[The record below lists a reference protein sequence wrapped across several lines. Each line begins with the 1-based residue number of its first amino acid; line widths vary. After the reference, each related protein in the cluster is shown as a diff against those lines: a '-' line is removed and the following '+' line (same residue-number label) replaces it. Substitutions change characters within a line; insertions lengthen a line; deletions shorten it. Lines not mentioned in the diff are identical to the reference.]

1 MVDSISSTC
10 PNLVE
15 ISDYSLGKLDF
26 TQIES
31 LSEHFEICSACRDK
45 LERLDDEP
53 DELINRLKVPP
64 LSIGQISLEYEI
76 GSGGMGRVFK
86 GYDTRLIRP
95 VAVKLINTERQK
107 EWKNLAERFE
117 REVQILAR
125 VESPYVVKA
134 LFAGEENGF
143 TYFVQE
149 YVDGKNLKE
158 RMNESHSPLSSRDS
172 ATIIYQVASGL
183 TAVHKLGIVHRD
195 IHPGNLL
202 LNTRGF
208 VQIADFGLAFEEG
221 RSDGSELTSM
231 RQGFGQVSFVAPEQ
245 WNSARNATSSSDIYS
260 LGCVWF
266 FLITGLPLNRD
277 PKTLQI
283 IYPSNQFQ
291 MVNRA
296 DRKLLQSM
304 LQMNPQQRPT
314 AEQVVAALKNRVGA
328 LNSVEVIL
336 KKKSDQIPSKWKRSV
351 LFFCATL
358 IACCYLLFL
367 MLPPRE
373 NDLSQDVSPTVPAV
387 PPALPKSIP
396 LEQDQYA
403 LRFDGIDDFVET
415 PFVYEDGDPITF
427 EVWLTPDCVKE
438 PRSMEI
444 VSNAET
450 AGIALKL
457 FEGTRPQFLFHEGTN
472 YAAHTRS
479 KPISCGS
486 LIHLAGVY
494 DGISIGVYVNGKK
507 QGLSFPVRKRHRH
520 SPIPIHLGAN
530 PDPALIGRTIAE
542 KSRCF
547 AGLLHQCRFS
557 KGAIYQDDFAPE
569 KLLSSTDSTILLY
582 HFNTDSGEIAKDKSG
597 NQFDGKIVGANWEK
611 YDPLN
616 IPEKNEQYQWSAER
630 PAPVLVNDSPAR
642 IQELQRAWAEHLKL
656 PAEIAVPVGENI
668 HIDLVLIPPG
678 EFMLGTLEEAFQK
691 SKSPSSPDDPDP
703 QFVTA
708 DLPQQLARIT
718 SPFYLSKNE
727 ISRKQFRHFINQTSY
742 TTDAQIT
749 RSDSSD
755 FDSTQNSPQNTWASD
770 LDGTLSENH
779 PVANLSW
786 YDASNFCGWLTRIQS
801 RFEFSLP
808 AEAQWEY
815 ACRAGTTS
823 NWYTPDESELS
834 KYAWFQSTTSHPCG
848 QLQPNAFGL
857 FDMHGNVSEW
867 CQDYFS
873 DKDSFSNSVNN
884 PSGPNTGVYRIIR
897 GGSATREAENCRS
910 ASREGLKPISRD
922 VLTGFRVCA
931 MIKSLSPNV
940 DKRDQF
946 SLHFNGT
953 DDYAE
958 AVYNYRRPNDPLTIE
973 CWVDI
978 PEATIKD
985 QFASSVIFDL
995 HSHMRAFFCVL
1006 RNHRIHMYFHKG
1018 EWVWHSFSAEISQG
1032 RHHIAGVFD
1041 GTTLNAFVDGNIPEK
1056 VTKNPADRVARFLR
1070 SMFRIGSGS
1079 SYENSQHRGFQGNV
1093 SQFRISEQRVYQREF
1108 QPPPLLT
1115 KRFSTVALYRF
1126 EEGKGKVLHD
1136 LSGMF
1141 NHARITGAE
1150 WSVALQPDKQL
1161 TSRGLQFDGDD
1172 WVETN
1177 FPDQTA
1183 EQFTIEAWVSPE
1195 TNKKLAHQVLFQLGS
1210 LSLKYH
1216 VNNGEYWTWSLLDP
1230 QSQEIPVSAVSSKDI
1245 ALNDPIHLACQW
1257 NGKTWKMFLNGLP
1270 CRTLPMRAVQKE
1282 RLAEIISTSLHQKL
1296 LIGGTPSPGNVPS
1309 HCFEGKIHAFKISH
1323 GERYRDS
1330 FTPQNDFAADEE
1342 TLLLYRFDQNSGKT
1356 AQDLSSNKAHGTLHG
1371 ANWLTN

>member
-1 MVDSISSTC
+1 MVESNSSIC
-10 PNLVE
+10 PNLME

-26 TQIES
+26 TQIET
-31 LSEHFEICSACRDK
+31 LSSHFNICEVCRDK

-53 DELINRLKVPP
+53 DELINRLRVPP

-86 GYDTRLIRP
+86 GYDARLIRP

-107 EWKNLAERFE
+107 EWKDLAERFE

-125 VESPYVVKA
+125 VESPFVVKA

-158 RMNESHSPLSSRDS
+158 RMDELRFSMPARAS
-172 ATIIYQVASGL
+172 ASIVYQVASGL

-231 RQGFGQVSFVAPEQ
+231 RQGFGQVNYVAPEQ

-260 LGCVWF
+260 LGCIWF
-266 FLITGLPLNRD
+266 FLITGLPLNRN
-277 PKTLQI
+277 PKTLEI
-283 IYPSNQFQ
+283 IHPSSQFQ
-291 MVNRA
+291 MISRA
-296 DRKLLQSM
+296 DRKLLISM
-304 LQMNPQQRPT
+304 LHQNPQLRPT
-314 AEQVVAALKNRVGA
+314 AENVVAALKSRVGTV
-328 LNSVEVIL
+328 NSVEDIL
-336 KKKSDQIPSKWKRSV
+336 KKQSDHAPAKWKRTA
-351 LFFCATL
+351 LFSSATL
-358 IACCYLLFL
+358 IALCFLLYLVL
-367 MLPPRE
+367 LPGE
-373 NDLSQDVSPTVPAV
+373 NNISQDVRPTASTVGPPLPESNPVP
-387 PPALPKSIP
+387 
-396 LEQDQYA
+396 QDPFA
-403 LRFDGIDDFVET
+403 LRFDGVDDFVET
-415 PFVYEDGDPITF
+415 PFVYDDGDPVTF

-457 FEGTRPQFLFHEGTN
+457 YEGTRPQFLFHQGTT
-472 YAAHTRS
+472 YAAHNRA

-494 DGISIGVYVNGKK
+494 DGISICVYVNGKK
-507 QGLSFPVRKRHRH
+507 QGLSFPVRQRHRQ

-557 KGAIYQDDFAPE
+557 KGAIYQADFAPE

-582 HFNTDSGEIAKDKSG
+582 HFNTDTGEIAKDKSG
-597 NQFDGKIVGANWEK
+597 NEHDGKIVGATWEK
-611 YDPLN
+611 YDPLD
-616 IPEKNEQYQWSAER
+616 IPEKKEQYQWHAER
-630 PAPVLVNDSPAR
+630 PDPVLVNDSPAR

-656 PAEIAVPVGENI
+656 PAQIAVPVGENVN
-668 HIDLVLIPPG
+668 IDLVLIPPG
-678 EFMLGTLEEAFQK
+678 EFMLGTLEETLQK
-691 SKSPSSPDDPDP
+691 PDP
-703 QFVTA
+703 PSIPDGPNPRKLTA

-718 SPFYLSKNE
+718 SPYYLSKTE
-727 ISRKQFRHFINQTSY
+727 ISRKQFRNFVSQTRY
-742 TTDAQIT
+742 TTDAEID
-749 RSDSSD
+749 RSGGSD
-755 FDSTQNSPQNTWASD
+755 FKSTQNNSQITWASD
-770 LDGTLSENH
+770 LDGALSEDH

-786 YDASNFCGWLTRIQS
+786 YDANNYCGWLTRNQS
-801 RFEFSLP
+801 RFVFSLP

-823 NWYTPDESELS
+823 NWYTSAESELS
-834 KYAWFQSTTSHPCG
+834 KYAWFQSTTTHPCG

-857 FDMHGNVSEW
+857 LDMHGNVSEW

-884 PSGPNTGVYRIIR
+884 PSEPNTGVHRIIR
-897 GGSATREAENCRS
+897 GGSAGGEAEHCRS
-910 ASREGLKPISRD
+910 AAREGLKPILRD
-922 VLTGFRVCA
+922 ALTGFRVCA
-931 MIKSLSPNV
+931 KIRSLTADV
-940 DKRDQF
+940 EKRDQF

-958 AVYNYRRPNDPLTIE
+958 ATYEYRNPAAPLTIE
-973 CWVDI
+973 CWVNI

-1006 RNHRIHMYFHKG
+1006 RNHRIHMYFHEG
-1018 EWVWHSFSAEISQG
+1018 EWVWHSFSAEISSG
-1032 RHHIAGVFD
+1032 KHHIAGVFD
-1041 GTTLNAFVDGNIPEK
+1041 GTTLNTFVDGSIPEK
-1056 VTKNPADRVARFLR
+1056 VTKNPAQRVARFLR
-1070 SMFRIGSGS
+1070 STFRIGSGS
-1079 SYENSQHRGFQGNV
+1079 TYENSQHRGFQGNV
-1093 SQFRISEQRVYQREF
+1093 SQFRISEQEVYHNEF

-1115 KRFSTVALYRF
+1115 KRYSTVVLYRF

-1141 NHARITGAE
+1141 NHARISGAE
-1150 WSVALQPDKQL
+1150 WSVNLQPDKQL
-1161 TSRGLQFDGDD
+1161 TSRGVQFDGDD
-1172 WVETN
+1172 WIEAK
-1177 FPDQTA
+1177 FPDQSTDN
-1183 EQFTIEAWVSPE
+1183 FTIEAWVSPE
-1195 TNKKLAHQVLFQLGS
+1195 TKKKLAHQLIFQLGN

-1230 QSQEIPVSAVSSKDI
+1230 HSQEIPVSAVSSKDI
-1245 ALNDPIHLACQW
+1245 ALNHPVHIACHW
-1257 NGKTWKMFLNGLP
+1257 NGPSWRMFVNGLP
-1270 CRTLPMRAVQKE
+1270 CRTLRMRGVQKE
-1282 RLAEIISTSLHQKL
+1282 RLAEIISTSLNNKL
-1296 LIGGTPSPGNVPS
+1296 LIGGTSPTENVQS
-1309 HCFEGKIHAFKISH
+1309 HCFEGKIHAFRIS
-1323 GERYRDS
+1323 GVERYRNS
-1330 FTPQNDFAADEE
+1330 FTPQNRFAVDQE
-1342 TLLLYRFDQNSGKT
+1342 TLLLYRFDGNTDETVQDSSGNSF
-1356 AQDLSSNKAHGTLHG
+1356 HGILHG
-1371 ANWLTN
+1371 ANGLLQ